1 MVEQTVTK
9 AVKQALPEMVKK
21 QVEDTVAPLLVKQ
34 QELMEAQLR
43 QSLVPKIEQH
53 ILKLQQ
59 KQTADSQPQI
69 VDEDASKAQAKS
81 GITKD
86 QVKKLIQTEFREV
99 MTNEIVPKMEVEIQS
114 MVDQI
119 HENMDSVNKVL
130 YEKLVQEEIRSD
142 AMI

>member
-1 MVEQTVTK
+1 M
-9 AVKQALPEMVKK
+9 
-21 QVEDTVAPLLVKQ
+21 
-34 QELMEAQLR
+34 
-43 QSLVPKIEQH
+43 
-53 ILKLQQ
+53 
-59 KQTADSQPQI
+59 
-69 VDEDASKAQAKS
+69 
-81 GITKD
+81 
-86 QVKKLIQTEFREV
+86 KKLIQTEFREV

>member
-1 MVEQTVTK
+1 
-9 AVKQALPEMVKK
+9 
-21 QVEDTVAPLLVKQ
+21 
-34 QELMEAQLR
+34 
-43 QSLVPKIEQH
+43 
-53 ILKLQQ
+53 
-59 KQTADSQPQI
+59 
-69 VDEDASKAQAKS
+69 
-81 GITKD
+81 
-86 QVKKLIQTEFREV
+86 VKKLIQTEFREV